1 MLWCFRCNKV
11 KTADEFQD
19 NRRHYQIKSR
29 QGKVLSCNSCAHK
42 WVMDNL
48 TAVRFD
54 FKNNNWIVHRF
65 ENKAEAFNF
74 LEAEIYQRAFEKI
87 FKDEDKQR
95 RQERGSSS
103 LLNNDTPNGD
113 SHISNSCNN

>member
-1 MLWCFRCNKV
+1 MLWCFRCNKI
-11 KTADEFQD
+11 KSADEFQD

-29 QGKVLSCNSCAHK
+29 QGKVFSCNSCAHK

-54 FKNNNWIVHRF
+54 FENNNWIVHRF

-74 LEAEIYQRAFEKI
+74 LEAEIYQRAFKKI
-87 FKDEDKQR
+87 FKDERSTDIHQQDEENR
-95 RQERGSSS
+95 NRVG
-103 LLNNDTPNGD
+103 TCG
-113 SHISNSCNN
+113 